1 LGGVGI
7 FWERGGGLGH
17 LMGMEMESGLDV
29 LGLARRGDEGAWREL
44 VAAHGPRI
52 WAVARAHRLNDADAA
67 DVFQTTWLNLAEH
80 LHGIR
85 DSEKIS
91 AWLATSAKRE
101 CLRVIELR
109 RPLPVRWLPEMVAPP
124 PEQTVLRDERDRQ
137 LWAAFQALPERCQR
151 LLRVF
156 AYAPEFTYTQ
166 LADAVG
172 ITESSVGS
180 MKGRCL
186 KALKVKLDRRV
197 FDQVD
202 PMPEV
207 IAVPQQPRVR
217 FAVLPEP
224 ATRSASHSLRFGRGE
239 CTVQVEI
246 GAALHGLVTP
256 VADVQV
262 WWPDGMI
269 TVDVDEYG
277 LFTARRV
284 PSGPVRLVVD
294 GVVTDWFVR

>member
-1 LGGVGI
+1 MDLETGG
-7 FWERGGGLGH
+7 
-17 LMGMEMESGLDV
+17 DV
-29 LGLARRGDEGAWREL
+29 LGLARGGDERAWREL
-44 VAAHGPRI
+44 VSVHGPRI

-80 LHGIR
+80 LAAIR
-85 DSEKIS
+85 NSEKIS
-91 AWLATSAKRE
+91 AWLATAAKRE

-109 RPLPVRWLPEMVAPP
+109 RPLPVRWLPEAETEL

-137 LWAAFQALPERCQR
+137 LWTAFQALPDRCQR
-151 LLRVF
+151 LLRLF
-156 AYAPEFTYTQ
+156 AYAPEYSYVQ

-172 ITESSVGS
+172 IAVNSVGA

-186 KALKVKLDRRV
+186 KALRLKLTRRV

-207 IAVPQQPRVR
+207 IAVPQPPRIR
-217 FAVLPEP
+217 YEALAEP
-224 ATRSASHSLRFGRGE
+224 AMRGPGHSLRFGHGDR
-239 CTVQVEI
+239 TVQVEI
-246 GAALHGLVTP
+246 GTTLHGLVTP

-262 WWPDGMI
+262 WWPDGM
-269 TVDVDEYG
+269 VSVEVDEYG
-277 LFTARRV
+277 LFTARKV
-284 PSGPVRLVVD
+284 PQGPVRLMVD

>member
-1 LGGVGI
+1 
-7 FWERGGGLGH
+7 
-17 LMGMEMESGLDV
+17 MESGLDV
-29 LGLARRGDEGAWREL
+29 LGLVRRGDEGAWRAL

-80 LHGIR
+80 VHGIR

-91 AWLATSAKRE
+91 AWLATAARRE

-109 RPLPVRWLPEMVAPP
+109 RPLPVRWLPEAVALQ
-124 PEQTVLRDERDRQ
+124 PEQSVLRDERDRQ

-151 LLRVF
+151 LLRLF
-156 AYAPEFTYTQ
+156 AYAPEYTYAQ

-172 ITESSVGS
+172 IAVSSVGQ

-186 KALKVKLDRRV
+186 KALKLKLHRRV

-207 IAVPQQPRVR
+207 IAIPQQPRVR
-217 FAVLPEP
+217 FEALEQP
-224 ATRSASHSLRFGRGE
+224 ATRSAGNSLRFGRGG
-239 CTVQVEI
+239 CTVQLEI
-246 GAALHGLVTP
+246 GPALHGLVTP
-256 VADVQV
+256 AADVQV

-269 TVDVDEYG
+269 TVDVDDYG

-294 GVVTDWFVR
+294 GVVTDWFVQ

>member
-1 LGGVGI
+1 
-7 FWERGGGLGH
+7 
-17 LMGMEMESGLDV
+17 M
-29 LGLARRGDEGAWREL
+29 

-91 AWLATSAKRE
+91 AWLATAAKRE

-109 RPLPVRWLPEMVAPP
+109 RPLPVRWLPVAVAPL

-172 ITESSVGS
+172 ISESSVGS

-202 PMPEV
+202 PMPAV
-207 IAVPQQPRVR
+207 IAIPQQPRAR

-224 ATRSASHSLRFGRGE
+224 TTRSASHSLRFGRGE
-239 CTVQVEI
+239 CIVQVEI

-269 TVDVDEYG
+269 SADVDEYG